1 VSKEPVRITLF
12 YRLFRQSNSTEKPTP
27 YNSCGTLTYTL
38 AILYLHGRIPKTYL
52 LKGVMTMNLSK
63 SVTYGMIAMGH
74 IAKQTDAPWVQSEE
88 IAKKY
93 GFPSEFLWKIMNRL
107 AQAGILRS
115 KRGPHGGFSLAK
127 PAKEIS
133 LLEIIEAVEG
143 PLKSSYGIAEQAK
156 KQKFA
161 LNMDEI
167 CTKAA
172 DQGMAILKKAKLS
185 DLVK

>member
-1 VSKEPVRITLF
+1 
-12 YRLFRQSNSTEKPTP
+12 
-27 YNSCGTLTYTL
+27 
-38 AILYLHGRIPKTYL
+38 
-52 LKGVMTMNLSK
+52 MNLNT
-63 SVTYGMIAMGH
+63 SVRYGMIAMGYM
-74 IAKQTDAPWVQSEE
+74 AKQTDAPWVLTEDIS
-88 IAKKY
+88 K
-93 GFPSEFLWKIMNRL
+93 EFDIPYAFLLKIMNRL

-115 KRGPHGGFSLAK
+115 KRGPQGGFSLAQ

-143 PLKSSYGIAEQAK
+143 SLKSSYGIAEQAK

-161 LNMDEI
+161 VNMEAI
-167 CTKAA
+167 CNKAA

>member
-1 VSKEPVRITLF
+1 
-12 YRLFRQSNSTEKPTP
+12 
-27 YNSCGTLTYTL
+27 
-38 AILYLHGRIPKTYL
+38 
-52 LKGVMTMNLSK
+52 MNLGMMES
-63 SVTYGMIAMGH
+63 YGLIAIGY
-74 IAKQTDAPWVQSEE
+74 IAKQAEGSWVSAEE
-88 IAKKY
+88 ISK
-93 GFPSEFLWKIMNRL
+93 EFDIPNAYLGKVMFRL

-115 KRGPHGGFSLAK
+115 KHGPQGGFSLMK

-143 PLKSSYGIAEQAK
+143 SLRKIDGIAEQAK
-156 KQKFA
+156 KQIFA

-167 CTKAA
+167 CIKAA

>member
-1 VSKEPVRITLF
+1 
-12 YRLFRQSNSTEKPTP
+12 
-27 YNSCGTLTYTL
+27 
-38 AILYLHGRIPKTYL
+38 
-52 LKGVMTMNLSK
+52 MNLNA
-63 SVTYGMIAMGH
+63 SVSYGMISMGY
-74 IAKQTDAPWVQSEE
+74 IAKQTDAPWVLTEE
-88 IAKKY
+88 ISK
-93 GFPSEFLWKIMNRL
+93 EFDIPDAYLVKIMFRL
-107 AQAGILRS
+107 AQAGLLRS
-115 KRGPHGGFSLAK
+115 KRGPHGGYSLAK

-143 PLKSSYGIAEQAK
+143 SLKNIDGIAEQAK

-167 CTKAA
+167 CNKAA